1 MFLLISKNRNDI
13 NDRYLVMNCINVL
26 NYVCMDYYIIIII
39 TQVSRISLFSLFY
52 WYLSYVPVNYNS
64 NNNNDNK
71 LVITVVSP
79 YCYTIIVIKPPLDH
93 ILTLVKHK
101 NTRFASFHLF
111 VSLIFFILVT
121 FLLVLVIIIIYGKYL
136 L

>member
-101 NTRFASFHLF
+101 NTRFYLFLF
-111 VSLIFFILVT
+111 VCEFDFFYFSYVPVGISNNN
-121 FLLVLVIIIIYGKYL
+121 IW
-136 L
+136 

>member
-64 NNNNDNK
+64 NNNNNDNK

-101 NTRFASFHLF
+101 NTRFCLF
-111 VSLIFFILVT
+111 PFVCEFDFFY
-121 FLLVLVIIIIYGKYL
+121 FSYVLVGISNNNNIW
-136 L
+136 